1 MIMMIVGMMM
11 MIIITR
17 ILLVLITTIIRKITT
32 AIKITTV
39 TICFPVHD
47 EPGTCRTSLVSP
59 KQPVLVLCPASST
72 YQHGHISN

>member
-11 MIIITR
+11 TIIITR

-32 AIKITTV
+32 IKITTV

-47 EPGTCRTSLVSP
+47 ESGTCRTSLVSP